1 MLHIVKDP
9 KPSLRARCEEVPL
22 PLSEEN
28 QQLIDEML
36 RYLLLT
42 QDPEFRRKH
51 PEAREGV
58 GLAAPQIGHNLRML
72 VISYPTYDRDGQ
84 IDGKIEYQ
92 LVNPKITT
100 TSVRKAY
107 IDAGE
112 GCLSVDDPHPGHVI
126 RHFKITVEAFDAK
139 SHQNIV
145 ITSRGY
151 DAIVLQHEIDHLDGI
166 LFYDRIDKANPNKSI
181 PGAYVC

>member
-1 MLHIVKDP
+1 MLHIVKDST
-9 KPSLRARCEEVPL
+9 PSLRSRCEEVPL
-22 PLSEEN
+22 PLSKEN
-28 QQLIDEML
+28 QELIDEML
-36 RYLLLT
+36 RYLLST
-42 QDPEFRRKH
+42 QDPDFRKKH
-51 PEAREGV
+51 PGTREGV
-58 GLAAPQIGHNLRML
+58 GLAAPQVGHNVRML
-72 VISYPTYDRDGQ
+72 VISYPRYNANGE
-84 IDGKIEYQ
+84 IDGKTEYQ

-107 IDAGE
+107 LEAGE
-112 GCLSVDDPHPGHVI
+112 GCLSVDEEHPGHVI

-145 ITSRGY
+145 ITARGY

-166 LFYDRIDKANPNKSI
+166 LFYDRIDKVHPNKTI

>member
-1 MLHIVKDP
+1 MLHIVKDST
-9 KPSLRARCEEVPL
+9 PSLRSRCEEDPL
-22 PLSEEN
+22 PLSKEN
-28 QQLIDEML
+28 QELIDEML
-36 RYLLLT
+36 RYLLST
-42 QDPEFRRKH
+42 QDPDFRKKH
-51 PEAREGV
+51 PGTREGV
-58 GLAAPQIGHNLRML
+58 GLAAPQVGHNVRML
-72 VISYPTYDRDGQ
+72 VISYPRYNANGE
-84 IDGKIEYQ
+84 IDGKTEYQ

-112 GCLSVDDPHPGHVI
+112 GCLSVDEEHPGHVI

-145 ITSRGY
+145 ITARGY

-166 LFYDRIDKANPNKSI
+166 LFYDRIDKVHPDKTI